1 MKIIIISVMCLFIF
15 TNCLS
20 AQVIDEFNSPNLD
33 KKLWEMKKVGKASYE
48 VKDGVLTMSSPSVES
63 GIILYH
69 PRNIVDMDITF
80 EIKLN
85 TAGLVDNIVCGSLAE
100 IMEPQLNDN
109 INNNLEASLF
119 FTVDK
124 CYVKQDPVVIG
135 QKPPNPAGME
145 GQYEKNGWN
154 IVQITFSKSKGKV
167 TFVINGKTIG
177 EVDINKDVKQR
188 FFFITSDPYTSH
200 YTGEVKIEYVK
211 FSGPGALSLAVVKTD
226 KLTITWAKLK
236 IN

>member
-1 MKIIIISVMCLFIF
+1 MKIVIISLLLFIAS
-15 TNCLS
+15 NYLS

-33 KKLWEMKKVGKASYE
+33 KKLWEMRKVGKASYE
-48 VKDGVLTMSSPSVES
+48 IKDGVLTISSPSVES

-69 PRNIVDMDITF
+69 PRNIVDMDINF
-80 EIKLN
+80 EIKIN

-100 IMEPQLNDN
+100 IMDPQLNDN

-119 FTVDK
+119 FVADK

-145 GQYEKNGWN
+145 SQYERNGWN
-154 IVQITFSKSKGKV
+154 IVQISFAKSKGKV
-167 TFVINGKTIG
+167 SFVVNGKAIG

-200 YTGEVKIEYVK
+200 YTGEAKIEYVK
-211 FSGPGALSLAVVKTD
+211 FSGQGALSLAVNRVD
-226 KLTITWAKLK
+226 KLPVTWAKIK
-236 IN
+236 YN

>member
-1 MKIIIISVMCLFIF
+1 MKTIIISMVFLFLVSNYLI
-15 TNCLS
+15 
-20 AQVIDEFNSPNLD
+20 AQVIDDFNSPNLD
-33 KKLWEMKKVGKASYE
+33 KKLWEMRKVGKASYE
-48 VKDGVLTMSSPSVES
+48 IKDGILIMSSPSIES

-69 PRNIVDMDITF
+69 PRNIVDMDINF
-80 EIKLN
+80 EIKIN

-100 IMEPQLNDN
+100 IMDPQLNDN

-145 GQYEKNGWN
+145 SQYERSGWN
-154 IVQITFSKSKGKV
+154 IVQISFNRSKGKV
-167 TFVINGKTIG
+167 TFIINGKIVG

-200 YTGEVKIEYVK
+200 YTGEAKIEYVK
-211 FSGPGALSLAVVKTD
+211 FSGQGALSLAVSKID
-226 KLTITWAKLK
+226 KLPVTWAKIK
-236 IN
+236 I